1 MKTILKDGRRYILR
15 FDKGE
20 EVLSKLGEFLQSE
33 QIGACTFSAVG
44 AVIDLEMGFFN
55 VHVKDYRKK
64 IFLEEFEM
72 VSLNGNGSIVEG
84 KPFIHAHGMFG
95 RNDFTTVG
103 GHVFKLTVSVTCEMF
118 LIKLDGQISRTNN
131 EEFNLKLLE

>member
-1 MKTILKDGRRYILR
+1 MKTILKDGRRYVIR

-20 EVLSKLGEFLQSE
+20 EVLTKLGEFMQSE
-33 QIGACTFSAVG
+33 QIGACNFSALG
-44 AVIDLEMGFFN
+44 AITDLEMGYFN
-55 VHVKDYRKK
+55 VHIKEYRKK
-64 IFLEEFEM
+64 VFLEEFEI
-72 VSLNGNGSIVEG
+72 VSLNGNGGIVED
-84 KPFIHAHGMFG
+84 KPFIHCHGMFG

-118 LIKLDGQISRTNN
+118 LIKLDGQITRTNN

>member
-1 MKTILKDGRRYILR
+1 
-15 FDKGE
+15 
-20 EVLSKLGEFLQSE
+20 
-33 QIGACTFSAVG
+33 
-44 AVIDLEMGFFN
+44 
-55 VHVKDYRKK
+55 
-64 IFLEEFEM
+64 LEEFEM